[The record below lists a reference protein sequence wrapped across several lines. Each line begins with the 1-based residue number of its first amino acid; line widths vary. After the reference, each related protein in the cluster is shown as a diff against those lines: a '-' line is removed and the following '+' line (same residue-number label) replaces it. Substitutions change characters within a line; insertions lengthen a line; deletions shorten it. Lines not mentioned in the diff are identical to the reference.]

1 MHASLILGK
10 QNGQY
15 LVLLPEQTSS
25 HLVRLR
31 FSRRIYGLVS
41 FSNLETLGGILYKTF
56 RIMRLHG
63 VNSEIPMV
71 SYARSSCA
79 VNLILHQPPAML
91 ETLLLIES

>member
-15 LVLLPEQTSS
+15 LVLSSEQTSE
-25 HLVRLR
+25 HLLRLR

-41 FSNLETLGGILYKTF
+41 FSIWNPLVVYILYKTF
-56 RIMRLHG
+56 KIMGLHR

-71 SYARSSCA
+71 SYAPSSCA
-79 VNLILHQPPAML
+79 VINLILHQPPAML
-91 ETLLLIES
+91 ET